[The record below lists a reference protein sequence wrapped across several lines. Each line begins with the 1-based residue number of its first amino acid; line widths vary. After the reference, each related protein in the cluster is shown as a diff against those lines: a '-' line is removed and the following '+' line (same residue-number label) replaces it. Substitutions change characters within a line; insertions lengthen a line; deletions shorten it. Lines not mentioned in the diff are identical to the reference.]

1 MTRNK
6 FVMLLQLLLPLL
18 LMLAVTAML
27 VGCGANAKTTDEE
40 EKELAPAL
48 PVEAQVITSGTI
60 AAHFTGP
67 VTLETESDAM
77 VLSKT
82 AGVVEKIF
90 VEEGQLVR
98 VGDLLA
104 QLEDEK
110 ETFKLEQA
118 QATLNQLEGDY
129 QRNKELFSKNLVSA
143 EIYERSRY
151 AYEAQLATFK
161 LAKLERDYASIRA
174 PFDGIIAERSIK
186 VGTMVQV
193 NHQVFRV
200 VDYGRLKA
208 ILHVPEIE
216 LAQLRVGQ
224 QAKLTVDAL
233 PDEHFTGRLDLI
245 SPIVDPATGTV
256 KVTVE
261 IGNGRKVLKPGMFGR
276 VSIMHEIHE
285 QALLLPK
292 EAVLSEDREATVFV
306 VRDSVAYRTDIQLGL
321 VNTIHFEILA
331 GLQAGD
337 LVVTMGQAGLKDSAR
352 VVVIQD

>member
-6 FVMLLQLLLPLL
+6 FVLLLPLL
-18 LMLAVTAML
+18 LMLVVTAML
-27 VGCGANAKTTDEE
+27 VGCNAKADTTEE
-40 EKELAPAL
+40 EETVPAL

-77 VLSKT
+77 VISKT

-98 VGDLLA
+98 AGDLLA

-129 QRNKELFSKNLVSA
+129 QRNKELFAKNLVSA

-151 AYEAQLATFK
+151 AYEAQLATYK
-161 LAKLERDYASIRA
+161 LAKLERDYTSIRA

-193 NHQVFRV
+193 NDQVFRV

-233 PDEHFTGRLDLI
+233 PDEHFAGRLDLI

-261 IGNGRKVLKPGMFGR
+261 IDQGRQVLRPGMFGR
-276 VSIMHEIHE
+276 VRIMHEIHE

>member
-6 FVMLLQLLLPLL
+6 FVLLLPLL
-18 LMLAVTAML
+18 LMLVVTAML
-27 VGCGANAKTTDEE
+27 VGCNAKADTTEE
-40 EKELAPAL
+40 EETVPAL

-77 VLSKT
+77 VISKT

-98 VGDLLA
+98 AGDLLA

-129 QRNKELFSKNLVSA
+129 QRNKELFAKNLVSA

-151 AYEAQLATFK
+151 AYEAQLATYK
-161 LAKLERDYASIRA
+161 LAKLERDYTSIRA

-193 NHQVFRV
+193 NDQVFRV

-224 QAKLTVDAL
+224 QAKLTVDA
-233 PDEHFTGRLDLI
+233 
-245 SPIVDPATGTV
+245 
-256 KVTVE
+256 
-261 IGNGRKVLKPGMFGR
+261 
-276 VSIMHEIHE
+276 
-285 QALLLPK
+285 
-292 EAVLSEDREATVFV
+292 
-306 VRDSVAYRTDIQLGL
+306 
-321 VNTIHFEILA
+321 
-331 GLQAGD
+331 
-337 LVVTMGQAGLKDSAR
+337 
-352 VVVIQD
+352 